1 MNKVL
6 PLDIVGSSKFSR
18 YDKIS
23 RESTYNMIISDG
35 ALVPAPGYRKITD
48 IIPGRAA
55 GRANYTSSKYGHN
68 LVVVDDGVYLIT
80 SNFSAALIGRLDTL
94 SGDVFIAENNANQ
107 IVFTQN
113 TTFVYVFDFVQ
124 NRFDRVNV
132 GFPIG
137 RLTFIDG
144 YIVAPHLG
152 TSEWRLSSLNNAKSF
167 PFDAQHVAE
176 LQTAP
181 DTVIACETLE
191 RQLYVFGRNVTEVWL
206 DIPTGSSL
214 FPFQRQNSLSIE
226 YGCLSPNTIASNF
239 HRMVWLGNNK
249 ASGPV
254 ILVSD
259 GGAPRKIET
268 DGINFVLDNLTD
280 PENSHASLFEEDG
293 HIYYLITFETD
304 NISYLY
310 DFNEDKFYNAT
321 DHTLNAHIARN
332 INYFNK
338 AHIFVTSKD
347 GGLYELSSNLSTYK
361 ETTQKDDEG
370 FTIPRIRITKPTRE
384 ATSMRFLINNAQ
396 IMMEQGYSDKPLDV
410 GISLSKDGAAS
421 FGSMWKKALARL
433 GRRANKMLFRQL
445 GAANDVTFRFDFIG
459 KDRFVINGAT
469 MEINEQ

>member
-1 MNKVL
+1 
-6 PLDIVGSSKFSR
+6 
-18 YDKIS
+18 
-23 RESTYNMIISDG
+23 MIISDN
-35 ALVPAPGYRKITD
+35 ALVPAPGYKKIVD
-48 IIPGRAA
+48 VAPAGSS
-55 GRANYTSSKYGHN
+55 GRANYTSSKYNHQI
-68 LVVVDDGVYLIT
+68 VVIDDGVYSI
-80 SNFSAALIGRLDTL
+80 SNDFSRALIGRLDTTT
-94 SGDVFIAENNANQ
+94 GDVFISENNANQ
-107 IVFTQN
+107 IVFTEN
-113 TTFVYVFDFVQ
+113 TNNIYIFDFEA
-124 NRFDRVNV
+124 NTFDKVDI
-132 GFPIG
+132 GFSCGYIA
-137 RLTFIDG
+137 FIDG
-144 YIVAPHLG
+144 YIIAPHLE
-152 TSEWRLSSLNNAKSF
+152 TSEWRLSTLNNAASF
-167 PFDAQHVAE
+167 PIDAQNVGE
-176 LQTAP
+176 LETAP
-181 DTVIACETLE
+181 DTVVAAETLE
-191 RQLYVFGRNVTEVWL
+191 RQLFIFGRNVTEVWL
-206 DIPTGSSL
+206 DLPGTAGSL
-214 FPFQRQNSLSIE
+214 FPFQRQNSISIE
-226 YGCLSPNTIASNF
+226 YGCISPNTIASNF
-239 HRMVWLGNNK
+239 HRLVWLGNNK

-254 ILVSD
+254 ILVST
-259 GGAPRKIET
+259 GGAPRKLET
-268 DGINFVLDNLTD
+268 DGINFILDNLKA
-280 PENSHASLFEEDG
+280 PEHSYASLFEEDG
-293 HIYYLITFETD
+293 HVYYLITFVTD
-304 NISYLY
+304 NISYIY
-310 DFNEDKFYNAT
+310 DFNEDKFYSAT

>member
-1 MNKVL
+1 MTKVM

-18 YDKIS
+18 YEKIS
-23 RESTYNMIISDG
+23 RESTYNMIVSDG
-35 ALVPAPGYRKITD
+35 SLVNAPGYRKITD
-48 IIPGRAA
+48 ISPGRAR
-55 GRANYTSSKYGHN
+55 GRANYTSAKYGHN
-68 LVVVDDGVYLIT
+68 IVVVDDGVYLIT
-80 SNFSAALIGRLDTL
+80 SNFSAALIGRLDTFT
-94 SGDVFIAENNANQ
+94 GDVFISENNANQ

-113 TTFVYVFDFVQ
+113 NNFIYVFNFVE
-124 NRFDRVNV
+124 NRFDRVDI
-132 GFPIG
+132 GFRIG
-137 RLTFIDG
+137 RITFIDG
-144 YIVAPHLG
+144 YIVAPNLE
-152 TSEWRLSSLNNAKSF
+152 TSEWRLSALNNAKSF
-167 PFDAQHVAE
+167 PFDSQHVGE

-181 DTVIACETLE
+181 DTVVACETLE

-206 DIPTGSSL
+206 DIPTGSNL

-226 YGCLSPNTIASNF
+226 YGCLSPHTIASNF

-268 DGINFVLDNLTD
+268 DGINFVLDNLTA
-280 PENSHASLFEEDG
+280 PENSYASLFEEDG

-310 DFNEDKFYNAT
+310 DFSEDKFYNAT
-321 DHTLNAHIARN
+321 DHNLNYHIARN

-338 AHIFVTSKD
+338 THVFITGKD
-347 GGLYELSSNLSTYK
+347 GGLYELSSNLFTYK
-361 ETTQKDDEG
+361 ENTQKDDEG

-384 ATSMRFLINNAQ
+384 ATSKRFIINNTQ
-396 IMMEQGYSDKPLDV
+396 VGMDQGYSDKPLEV

-421 FGSMWKKALARL
+421 FGSMWKKALSKF

-445 GAANDVTFRFDFIG
+445 GSANDVTFRFDFIG
-459 KDRFVINGAT
+459 KDRFVINNAT
-469 MEINEQ
+469 MDISE